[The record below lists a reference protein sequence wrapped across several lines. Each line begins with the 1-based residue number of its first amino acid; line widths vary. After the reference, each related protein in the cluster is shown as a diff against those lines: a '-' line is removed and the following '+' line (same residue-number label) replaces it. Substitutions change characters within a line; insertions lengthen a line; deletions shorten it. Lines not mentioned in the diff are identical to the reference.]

1 MRIRTAVSASLLV
14 AALAVGT
21 AACGSM
27 DKDKPAMQE
36 TSTPSDKMTDD
47 KMSDGSG
54 GKDSMTPGDK
64 MTDGMNDKMG
74 DGKMDDGNGSMMPDD
89 KMTDGHERRRATRW
103 TASRDSGS
111 PAESSPPPPSRP
123 AAPRRSG
130 RTAVNRHFPT

>member
-47 KMSDGSG
+47 KMSDG
-54 GKDSMTPGDK
+54 KDKMSDGK
-64 MTDGMNDKMG
+64 MTDGAK
-74 DGKMDDGNGSMMPDD
+74 
-89 KMTDGHERRRATRW
+89 
-103 TASRDSGS
+103 
-111 PAESSPPPPSRP
+111 
-123 AAPRRSG
+123 
-130 RTAVNRHFPT
+130 

>member
-64 MTDGMNDKMG
+64 MTDGKMDDGKMG
-74 DGKMDDGNGSMMPDD
+74 DGTGSAMPDD
-89 KMTDGHERRRATRW
+89 KMTDGMG
-103 TASRDSGS
+103 DK
-111 PAESSPPPPSRP
+111 
-123 AAPRRSG
+123 
-130 RTAVNRHFPT
+130 

>member
-47 KMSDGSG
+47 KMGDGSG

-64 MTDGMNDKMG
+64 MTDGKMDDGKMG
-74 DGKMDDGNGSMMPDD
+74 DGTGSAMPDD
-89 KMTDGHERRRATRW
+89 KMTDGMG
-103 TASRDSGS
+103 DK
-111 PAESSPPPPSRP
+111 
-123 AAPRRSG
+123 
-130 RTAVNRHFPT
+130 

>member
-27 DKDKPAMQE
+27 DKDKPAMPE
-36 TSTPSDKMTDD
+36 TSTPSDKMT
-47 KMSDGSG
+47 DGSG

-89 KMTDGHERRRATRW
+89 KMTDGMN
-103 TASRDSGS
+103 DK
-111 PAESSPPPPSRP
+111 
-123 AAPRRSG
+123 
-130 RTAVNRHFPT
+130 

>member
-36 TSTPSDKMTDD
+36 TSTPSDKMTD
-47 KMSDGSG
+47 
-54 GKDSMTPGDK
+54 
-64 MTDGMNDKMG
+64 GMNDKMG

-89 KMTDGHERRRATRW
+89 KMTDGMN
-103 TASRDSGS
+103 DKGDKMGS
-111 PAESSPPPPSRP
+111 K
-123 AAPRRSG
+123 
-130 RTAVNRHFPT
+130 

>member
-47 KMSDGSG
+47 KMTDGYG

-64 MTDGMNDKMG
+64 MTDGLNDKMG

-89 KMTDGHERRRATRW
+89 KMTDGMNDKGDKM
-103 TASRDSGS
+103 DSK
-111 PAESSPPPPSRP
+111 
-123 AAPRRSG
+123 
-130 RTAVNRHFPT
+130 

>member
-36 TSTPSDKMTDD
+36 TSTPSDKMSDG

-64 MTDGMNDKMG
+64 MTDGKMDDGKMG
-74 DGKMDDGNGSMMPDD
+74 DGTGSAMPDD
-89 KMTDGHERRRATRW
+89 KMTDGMG
-103 TASRDSGS
+103 DK
-111 PAESSPPPPSRP
+111 
-123 AAPRRSG
+123 
-130 RTAVNRHFPT
+130 

>member
-36 TSTPSDKMTDD
+36 TSTPSDKMSDG

-64 MTDGMNDKMG
+64 MTDS
-74 DGKMDDGNGSMMPDD
+74 KMDDGNGSMMPDD
-89 KMTDGHERRRATRW
+89 KMTDGMN
-103 TASRDSGS
+103 DK
-111 PAESSPPPPSRP
+111 
-123 AAPRRSG
+123 
-130 RTAVNRHFPT
+130 

>member
-47 KMSDGSG
+47 KMTDGSG

-64 MTDGMNDKMG
+64 MT

-89 KMTDGHERRRATRW
+89 KMTDGMNDKGDKM
-103 TASRDSGS
+103 DSK
-111 PAESSPPPPSRP
+111 
-123 AAPRRSG
+123 
-130 RTAVNRHFPT
+130 

>member
-47 KMSDGSG
+47 KMTDGSG

-64 MTDGMNDKMG
+64 MT

-89 KMTDGHERRRATRW
+89 KMTDGMN
-103 TASRDSGS
+103 DK
-111 PAESSPPPPSRP
+111 
-123 AAPRRSG
+123 
-130 RTAVNRHFPT
+130 

>member
-47 KMSDGSG
+47 KMTDGSG
-54 GKDSMTPGDK
+54 GMTPDDK
-64 MTDGMNDKMG
+64 MTDGNGSMTPDDKMT
-74 DGKMDDGNGSMMPDD
+74 DGNGSMMPDD
-89 KMTDGHERRRATRW
+89 KMTDGMNDKGDKM
-103 TASRDSGS
+103 DSK
-111 PAESSPPPPSRP
+111 
-123 AAPRRSG
+123 
-130 RTAVNRHFPT
+130 

>member
-47 KMSDGSG
+47 KMSDGNGS
-54 GKDSMTPGDK
+54 KMDDDK
-64 MTDGMNDKMG
+64 MS
-74 DGKMDDGNGSMMPDD
+74 DGNGSMMPDD
-89 KMTDGHERRRATRW
+89 KMTDGMGDKM
-103 TASRDSGS
+103 DSK
-111 PAESSPPPPSRP
+111 
-123 AAPRRSG
+123 
-130 RTAVNRHFPT
+130 

>member
-47 KMSDGSG
+47 KMTDGSG

-64 MTDGMNDKMG
+64 MTDS
-74 DGKMDDGNGSMMPDD
+74 KMDDGNGSMMPDD
-89 KMTDGHERRRATRW
+89 KMTDGMN
-103 TASRDSGS
+103 DK
-111 PAESSPPPPSRP
+111 
-123 AAPRRSG
+123 
-130 RTAVNRHFPT
+130 

>member
-47 KMSDGSG
+47 KMTDGSG

-74 DGKMDDGNGSMMPDD
+74 DGKMDGRQRQHDARRQDD
-89 KMTDGHERRRATRW
+89 RRHERQVSFRLT
-103 TASRDSGS
+103 G
-111 PAESSPPPPSRP
+111 
-123 AAPRRSG
+123 
-130 RTAVNRHFPT
+130 

>member
-36 TSTPSDKMTDD
+36 TSTPGDKMSDG

-64 MTDGMNDKMG
+64 MTDGKMDDGKMG
-74 DGKMDDGNGSMMPDD
+74 DGTGSAMPDD
-89 KMTDGHERRRATRW
+89 KMTDGLGDT
-103 TASRDSGS
+103 
-111 PAESSPPPPSRP
+111 
-123 AAPRRSG
+123 
-130 RTAVNRHFPT
+130 

>member
-64 MTDGMNDKMG
+64 MTDS
-74 DGKMDDGNGSMMPDD
+74 KMDDGNGSMMPDD
-89 KMTDGHERRRATRW
+89 KMTDGMNDKGDKM
-103 TASRDSGS
+103 DSK
-111 PAESSPPPPSRP
+111 
-123 AAPRRSG
+123 
-130 RTAVNRHFPT
+130 

>member
-47 KMSDGSG
+47 KMTDGSGGKDSMTPGDKMTDGSG

-89 KMTDGHERRRATRW
+89 KMTDGMN
-103 TASRDSGS
+103 DKGDKMGS
-111 PAESSPPPPSRP
+111 K
-123 AAPRRSG
+123 
-130 RTAVNRHFPT
+130 